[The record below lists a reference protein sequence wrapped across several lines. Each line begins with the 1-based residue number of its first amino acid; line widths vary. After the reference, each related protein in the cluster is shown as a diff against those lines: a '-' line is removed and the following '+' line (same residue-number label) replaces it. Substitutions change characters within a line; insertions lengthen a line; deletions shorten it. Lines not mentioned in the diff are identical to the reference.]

1 MVNALARAFRAQKL
15 QDEGRWIF
23 VTTST
28 FSVQAIHFASRI
40 SLRVVLING
49 KRLTAMMVEHGV
61 RVRIGRTVEFK
72 RLDEDSFPE
81 EE

>member
-1 MVNALARAFRAQKL
+1 
-15 QDEGRWIF
+15 
-23 VTTST
+23 
-28 FSVQAIHFASRI
+28 
-40 SLRVVLING
+40 
-49 KRLTAMMVEHGV
+49 MMVEHGV